1 MKNNVVKLNAF
12 AKLLTPKELLEL
24 VEYSIILL
32 VAWVITNGFT
42 ATSMIM
48 LVCTLLIYY
57 VIYSLLGITRETRK
71 IQLDKGV
78 MHFTYWQ
85 RLENN
90 DGSGG
95 TIVRTRGVT
104 PKAKVKYTVTDIENL
119 RFEQNKLEK
128 LFNCGHFSF
137 EGNTVYET
145 DSDCIVPKTSFM
157 FYGLTGFRQIK
168 KEICDILGVKETE
181 DEK

>member
-1 MKNNVVKLNAF
+1 MKNNVIKLNAF

-24 VEYSIILL
+24 IGWSILL
-32 VAWVITNGFT
+32 LVVWVPRHGFT
-42 ATSMIM
+42 ATSIM
-48 LVCTLLIYY
+48 LLVCALLIYY
-57 VIYSLLGITRETRK
+57 VLYSLLGITRATRK

-85 RLENN
+85 QLENN

-95 TIVRTRGVT
+95 AVARTKGST
-104 PKAKVKYTVTDIENL
+104 PKAKVKYTVTEIENL
-119 RFEQNKLEK
+119 KFEQNKLEK

-145 DSDCIVPKTSFM
+145 NADGIDPKTSFT
-157 FYGLTGFRQIK
+157 FYGLTHFRQTK
-168 KEICDILGVKETE
+168 NEICNILGVNETE
-181 DEK
+181 